1 MSNGGSFQKA
11 IAAIFFRLPVFFA
24 LLFLPSLLFAQTPA
38 PTRGTVEI
46 DKDSKVDSLIGNYLL
61 GNKTNPAAPGGGGSA
76 IGSSD
81 GFRVQIFSGSDRK
94 EAFNIQA
101 KFQGRHPDVR
111 TYLSY
116 KEPNFKVHVGDFRS
130 RLEAEKVVDELK
142 NSYTGLFIIPEKINA
157 PKLEAE

>member
-1 MSNGGSFQKA
+1 MYNEGSISESIVA
-11 IAAIFFRLPVFFA
+11 VAAKLIM
-24 LLFLPSLLFAQTPA
+24 LLILLCLPSLLFAQT
-38 PTRGTVEI
+38 RGTVVI

-61 GNKTNPAAPGGGGSA
+61 GNKTNPAAPGGGGA
-76 IGSSD
+76 VGSSD

-94 EAFNIQA
+94 EAYNAQA
-101 KFQGRHPDVR
+101 KFQVTHPDMHA
-111 TYLSY
+111 YLSY

-157 PKLEAE
+157 SKISSE

>member
-1 MSNGGSFQKA
+1 MYNNESISGSIVA
-11 IAAIFFRLPVFFA
+11 VAAKLIMMLI
-24 LLFLPSLLFAQTPA
+24 LLCLPSLLFAQT
-38 PTRGTVEI
+38 RGTVVI

-61 GNKTNPAAPGGGGSA
+61 GNKTNPAVTGGGGA

-94 EAFNIQA
+94 EAYNAQA
-101 KFQGRHPDVR
+101 KFQGTHPDMHA
-111 TYLSY
+111 YLSY

-157 PKLEAE
+157 VKISSE

>member
-1 MSNGGSFQKA
+1 MYNQESISEGIISFTAKS
-11 IAAIFFRLPVFFA
+11 IMLLV
-24 LLFLPSLLFAQTPA
+24 LLFLPSLLFAQT
-38 PTRGTVEI
+38 RGTVVI

-61 GNKTNPAAPGGGGSA
+61 GNKTNPAAPGGGGA
-76 IGSSD
+76 VGSSD

-94 EAFNIQA
+94 EAFNVQA
-101 KFQGRHPDVR
+101 KFQDRHPELH

-157 PKLEAE
+157 VKISSE